1 MTVMERTVGLLTAF
15 TAGVLSFLSP
25 CVLPLIPAY
34 LSYLGGVSLQE
45 LKGADGLDAGLRW
58 RLVGRVVLFVLGFSF
73 VFVSLGATATALG
86 RLFLARLDIL
96 MRVAGA
102 VIILFGLH
110 VAGWLRIPWL
120 YQERRFAMATK
131 VTSWVT
137 VPLMGMA
144 FGFGWTPCVGPILA
158 AILAQAAR
166 QETVGEG
173 VLLLAAYSAGLGLP
187 FVVAGAAVGA
197 FFGWVA
203 GMRRHLRTVEVVSGI
218 LLVAVGLLIVV
229 GRLGDLTVFFLRVF
243 PFLGRL
249 G

>member
-1 MTVMERTVGLLTAF
+1 MERTVGLLTAF

-45 LKGADGLDAGLRW
+45 LKEDGALDASLRL
-58 RLVGRVVLFVLGFSF
+58 RLVARILLFVLGFAF
-73 VFVSLGATATALG
+73 VFVSLGATATVLG

-96 MRVAGA
+96 MRVAGV
-102 VIILFGLH
+102 VIVLFGLH
-110 VAGWLRIPWL
+110 VAGWLKMPWL

-166 QETVGEG
+166 QETVGQG
-173 VLLLAAYSAGLGLP
+173 VVLLAVYSAGLGIP
-187 FVVAGAAVGA
+187 FLLAGVALGG

-203 GMRRHLRTVEVVSGI
+203 KMRSHFRTVEVVSGV
-218 LLVAVGLLIVV
+218 LLVLIGALIAL
-229 GRLGDLTVFFLRVF
+229 GRLGDMTAFFLRLF